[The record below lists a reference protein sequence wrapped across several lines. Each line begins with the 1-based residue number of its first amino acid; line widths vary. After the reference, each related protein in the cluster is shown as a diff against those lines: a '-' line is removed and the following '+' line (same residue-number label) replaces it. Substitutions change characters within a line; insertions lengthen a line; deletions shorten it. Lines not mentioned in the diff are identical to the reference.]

1 MLLGLQAAMAK
12 KVEVQKKE
20 QEFIRLKMK
29 EIASL
34 PAAEQVKRL
43 KQMVN
48 DQQTQQKVL

>member
-1 MLLGLQAAMAK
+1 MGLQAAMAK

-20 QEFIRLKMK
+20 QEFIRIKMK

-34 PAAEQVKRL
+34 PPGEQVKRL